1 MIARRLYS
9 SFTKLD
15 LFEKMRL
22 RSEKQVVSLVEKTY
36 LQKLKMVSK
45 DAKDTRRTTEQGG
58 PVGPEPTRFGDWEK
72 AGRCTDF

>member
-1 MIARRLYS
+1 MIAMRLYS
-9 SFTKLD
+9 SSPKLN

-22 RSEKQVVSLVEKTY
+22 RSEKQVVSLVEDTY
-36 LQKLKMVSK
+36 LQKLKVISK
-45 DAKDTRRTTEQGG
+45 DTVATKEQGG